1 MLARKQ
7 VLHSRTG
14 FEGSSSGGGVDHTI
28 GHLLASLASGRD
40 RCHNG
45 LPRGALAQL
54 TQPISRTAKEGLMTS
69 IGIVGTGIS
78 GLTLALTLQQAGV
91 DTTLYAEK
99 TPDEMRAGRLP
110 NTVVRFGP
118 TVARER
124 ALGVE
129 HWDSV
134 IEALHV
140 SILDTPLA
148 FYGRVAEPACA
159 VDFRIFLP
167 RLLEDYAERG
177 GRVHHSAMGPD
188 DVVARS
194 ADHDLTVVAAGRDAV
209 GAFFPRDEERSAHTA
224 PRRIICSAFYR
235 GVAAL
240 EPHGGSMS
248 LAPGVGEVFT
258 FPFISRHDGPV
269 TAVFVEAIPGGPLEP
284 IARADQAADP
294 AAFDALA
301 LDLIRRYAPLLH
313 DRIDPARWG
322 VTDSRDILQGALTPV
337 VRKPYCEVAPGRF
350 VVAVG
355 DAYVTNDPIVGQ
367 GANLGSLSAAV
378 LAEAICEDVAYDE
391 WFCRSLERRLWACA
405 EPVVNFS
412 NALLEPPPPY
422 VEAIL
427 GAAWQSQSVADA
439 FIDNFAHPD
448 DMWRAIAT
456 LERAATFLAAAGAA
470 APATPA

>member
-1 MLARKQ
+1 
-7 VLHSRTG
+7 
-14 FEGSSSGGGVDHTI
+14 
-28 GHLLASLASGRD
+28 
-40 RCHNG
+40 
-45 LPRGALAQL
+45 
-54 TQPISRTAKEGLMTS
+54 MTS

-78 GLTLALTLQQAGV
+78 GLTLALTLQQAGI

-110 NTVVRFGP
+110 NSVVRFGS

-134 IEALHV
+134 IDAMHV
-140 SILDTPLA
+140 SILGTPVA
-148 FYGRVAEPACA
+148 FHGRVAEPACA
-159 VDFRIFLP
+159 VDFRVFLP
-167 RLLEDYAERG
+167 RLLEDYANRG
-177 GRVHHSAMGPD
+177 GRVVYGAMGPGD
-188 DVVARS
+188 IVARG

-209 GAFFPRDEERSAHTA
+209 GAFFPRDEERSPHTA
-224 PRRIICSAFYR
+224 PQRVLCSAFYR
-235 GVAAL
+235 GVAPL

-248 LAPGVGEVFT
+248 LAPGAGELFT
-258 FPFISRHDGPV
+258 FPFISRHEGPV
-269 TAVFVEAIPGGPLEP
+269 TSILVEAIPGGPLEP
-284 IARADQAADP
+284 LARTDHAADP
-294 AAFDALA
+294 WAFDALA

-313 DRIDPARWG
+313 DRIDPAWWG

-355 DAYVTNDPIVGQ
+355 DAYVTNDPIAGQ

-378 LAEAICEDVAYDE
+378 LAEAICEDLAYDE
-391 WFCRSLERRLWACA
+391 WFCRNLERRLWTCA

-412 NALLEPPPPY
+412 NALLAPPPPH

-427 GAAWQSQSVADA
+427 GAAWERQSVADA
-439 FIDNFAHPD
+439 FVDNFAHPD
-448 DMWRAIAT
+448 AMWRAIAT
-456 LERAATFLAAAGAA
+456 PERAATFLAATGAA
-470 APATPA
+470 APAMSA